1 MGEAMQAPA
10 SAAIAHQPLALVNG
24 RLLDPATG
32 KETRGGVLVIDG
44 LIRDF
49 GSSVTPATLPSYAHA
64 IDCADDIVAPGLID
78 MCAFVGEPGAEHRET
93 IATATAAAAAGGV
106 TTILAR
112 PDTNPPVD
120 EPAVVDFLLRR
131 ARDTGLVRV
140 LPVAALTKG
149 LDGAEIAEIGLLKE
163 AGAVAFSNAAT
174 SLRNAQVMR
183 RVMAYARDFDAL
195 VIHHTEDPDLAAE
208 GMMNEGELATRLG
221 LAGIPREA
229 ETIMLDRDIRLVAL
243 TGARYHAALIST
255 GLSLDAIR
263 AAKKSGLPIT
273 CATSINHLTLNEN
286 DIGDY
291 RTFLKLTPPLR
302 AEEERKALVQ
312 ALADGTIDVIVSDH
326 NPQDVETKRLPFA
339 EAEYGAIGLET
350 MLSAGLRLVH
360 SGEVK
365 LDRLLAAMSSR
376 PADILGL
383 PQGKLK
389 IGAPADL
396 IRFDPDEPYVLDPG
410 ALHSRSKN
418 TPFDEA
424 KMQGRVKLTLV
435 AGQVVWQGPL
445 SPSPHSRAP

>member
-1 MGEAMQAPA
+1 MQAPTTP
-10 SAAIAHQPLALVNG
+10 AIAHQPLALVNG

-44 LIRDF
+44 IIRDV
-49 GSSVTPATLPSYAHA
+49 GASVILANLPAHAHA
-64 IDCADDIVAPGLID
+64 IDCAGDIVAPGLID
-78 MCAFVGEPGAEHRET
+78 MRAFVGEPGAEHRET

-131 ARDTGLVRV
+131 ARDTGQVRV

-149 LDGAEIAEIGLLKE
+149 LEGVEIAEIGLLQE
-163 AGAVAFSNAAT
+163 AGAVAFSDAAK

-208 GMMNEGELATRLG
+208 GVMNESELATRLG
-221 LAGIPREA
+221 LTGIPREA
-229 ETIMLDRDIRLVAL
+229 EAIMLDRDIRLVAL
-243 TGARYHAALIST
+243 TGVRYHAGLIST
-255 GLSLDAIR
+255 KMALDAIR
-263 AAKKSGLPIT
+263 AAKQAGLPIT

-302 AEEERKALVQ
+302 AEDERRALVEG
-312 ALADGTIDVIVSDH
+312 LAEGIIDVIVSDH

-365 LDRLLAAMSSR
+365 LSRLLAAMSSR
-376 PADILGL
+376 PAEILGL
-383 PQGKLK
+383 PQGRLAV
-389 IGAPADL
+389 GAPADL
-396 IRFDPDEPYVLDPG
+396 IRFDPDEPYVVDPMK
-410 ALHSRSKN
+410 LHSRCKN

-435 AGQVVWQGPL
+435 AGQVVWE
-445 SPSPHSRAP
+445 SA